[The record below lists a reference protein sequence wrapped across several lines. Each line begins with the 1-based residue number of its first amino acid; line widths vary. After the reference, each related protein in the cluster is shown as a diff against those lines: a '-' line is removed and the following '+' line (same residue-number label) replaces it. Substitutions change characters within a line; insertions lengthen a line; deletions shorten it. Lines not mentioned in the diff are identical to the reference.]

1 MSDEEHPDAADSSS
15 SSSGSS
21 PPPPTAAAAASSSTA
36 PPISNTKVLSAIES
50 LSHIIPTTTL
60 PASLSACSNPA
71 QALNDQHLSTQIS
84 SLLCHPGSGAG
95 DNNLCRW
102 LYDTFQS
109 SDPYL
114 QLVVLRYIPTI
125 AGVYLCRDAKRKP
138 QAGFEAVLLALY
150 AHETTSRNGQAVTM
164 NVPDLS
170 HPSLYHETKTT
181 SKNNSTC
188 LNLAVVSPSL
198 EPHGTVR
205 STRRARIVGVALEL
219 YFSRISHMPNS
230 SKLEFCEFC
239 TIWSGKI
246 DPEDKKMAH
255 EENEGGSE
263 FRRIHLAWE
272 LIQPMLR
279 ILGHCLLGPN
289 KDKELFE
296 ASMRACRSL
305 YLRALH
311 DMDAKG
317 ILATESLLKL
327 GKMSI
332 DEEHEQ
338 VDHTEMPNSNVI
350 SL

>member
-1 MSDEEHPDAADSSS
+1 MSAEEHADAADSSS
-15 SSSGSS
+15 SP
-21 PPPPTAAAAASSSTA
+21 PPPPTSAAASSSTA
-36 PPISNTKVLSAIES
+36 PPVSSTKVLSAIES
-50 LSHIIPTTTL
+50 LSHIIPTTL
-60 PASLSACSNPA
+60 PASLSASSNPA
-71 QALNDQHLSTQIS
+71 QALLKDQHLSTQIS
-84 SLLCHPGSGAG
+84 SLLRHPDSGAG

-125 AGVYLCRDAKRKP
+125 AGVYLCRVAKRKP
-138 QAGFEAVLLALY
+138 QAGFEAVFLALY

-170 HPSLYHETKTT
+170 HPSLYHETKTD
-181 SKNNSTC
+181 SKNNSTW

-198 EPHGTVR
+198 EPYGTVR

-219 YFSRISHMPNS
+219 YFSRISNMPNS
-230 SKLEFCEFC
+230 SNLEFCKFC

-246 DPEDKKMAH
+246 DPENTNMVH

-263 FRRIHLAWE
+263 FGRIHLAWE

-311 DMDAKG
+311 DIDAKG

-338 VDHTEMPNSNVI
+338 VDHTEISNSNVI